1 MNKQH
6 LVFSTALVSG
16 IALSTPAFSEENT
29 QTIQTDTS
37 LMNAPQTN
45 MPMMGGQRG
54 YMMNPMMRQQM
65 MQMHQQGGG
74 MPMHGGPGYM
84 MRPEGRMGMMDSD
97 AKNMPTPRGPG
108 NRMGPPGR
116 MGMMGGDGSNM
127 PMMGMMQQRHAEM
140 QAHRQTMEKHMARIE
155 ALLQELVNLQKGK

>member
-1 MNKQH
+1 
-6 LVFSTALVSG
+6 
-16 IALSTPAFSEENT
+16 
-29 QTIQTDTS
+29 
-37 LMNAPQTN
+37 
-45 MPMMGGQRG
+45 
-54 YMMNPMMRQQM
+54 
-65 MQMHQQGGG
+65 
-74 MPMHGGPGYM
+74 M

-127 PMMGMMQQRHAEM
+127 PMMGMMQPSPAAM